1 MVLRCLRDTS
11 CVKWSRR
18 VVAVAASVSKRLLT
32 CIFAQARCSWIAPSH
47 GYLFP
52 WLSWLEQGREINVS
66 VQVLNSVARTL
77 SLDAAE
83 KAHSYRL
90 ADVPTVPSVSS
101 GSVLPEELQVILD
114 HLQPL
119 PGVVLS
125 ARYDVLAHNSSYEAL
140 CPGFLAGERNVA
152 RRVFLTPG
160 CCNAYRHNWDDLRR
174 MVGYLR
180 GAYAKNLGDPGW
192 EGFIAELCG
201 ESESFASLW
210 ALNDVAV
217 PVSRTKSVR
226 NLAVGELEMFLT
238 SMSLP
243 SVPHAWM
250 QVYTPVDEVAWGKL
264 RELLART
271 PVQRG
276 RARAWRSH
284 VSRFGVA
291 WVTWVLSCLRVGGFE
306 SVVQSLSASTSSSLI
321 SGGVAKSSS
330 ARSPRALPTGPSRC
344 VARAA

>member
-1 MVLRCLRDTS
+1 MTDVVD
-11 CVKWSRR
+11 VKAVRKARRAELGAFLKSRR
-18 VVAVAASVSKRLLT
+18 ARISPEDVGLPPGPRRRTPGLRREEVAQLAGIGIT
-32 CIFAQARCSWIAPSH
+32 W
-47 GYLFP
+47 YT
-52 WLSWLEQGREINVS
+52 WLEQGRSINVS
-66 VQVLNSVARTL
+66 VQVLNAVARTL

-83 KAHSYRL
+83 KAHLYRL

-101 GSVLPEELQVILD
+101 GSALPEELQVILD
-114 HLQPL
+114 HLEPL

-152 RRVFLTPG
+152 RRVFLTPE
-160 CCNAYRHNWDDLRR
+160 CCNAYPHDWDALRR

-180 GAYAKNLGDPGW
+180 GAYGKNLGDPHW
-192 EGFIAELCG
+192 EEFIAELCA
-201 ESESFASLW
+201 ESEVFASLW

-217 PVSRTKSVR
+217 PASRTKSVR

-264 RELLART
+264 RELLAMS
-271 PVQRG
+271 PQERG
-276 RARAWRSH
+276 RPWAEHREMYH
-284 VSRFGVA
+284 
-291 WVTWVLSCLRVGGFE
+291 
-306 SVVQSLSASTSSSLI
+306 
-321 SGGVAKSSS
+321 
-330 ARSPRALPTGPSRC
+330 
-344 VARAA
+344 AAAG

>member
-1 MVLRCLRDTS
+1 MTDAVDARALRKARRNELGAFL
-11 CVKWSRR
+11 KSRR
-18 VVAVAASVSKRLLT
+18 ARISPEDVGLPPGPRRRTPGLRREEVA
-32 CIFAQARCSWIAPSH
+32 Q
-47 GYLFP
+47 
-52 WLSWLEQGREINVS
+52 LSGVGVTWYTWLEQGREINVS
-66 VQVLNSVARTL
+66 VQVLEAVARTL

-83 KAHSYRL
+83 KAHLYRM

-101 GSVLPEELQVILD
+101 GSALPEELQVILD
-114 HLQPL
+114 HLEPL

-140 CPGFLAGERNVA
+140 CPGFLLGERNVA
-152 RRVFLTPG
+152 RRVFLTPE
-160 CCNAYRHNWDDLRR
+160 CCNTYHRNWDDLRR

-180 GAYAKNLGDPGW
+180 GAYAKNLGDPSW
-192 EGFIAELCG
+192 EEFIAELCS

-217 PVSRTKSVR
+217 PANRTKVVR

-264 RELLART
+264 RELLAMSEEERQG
-271 PVQRG
+271 PWVEHRE
-276 RARAWRSH
+276 
-284 VSRFGVA
+284 RFHAMAG
-291 WVTWVLSCLRVGGFE
+291 
-306 SVVQSLSASTSSSLI
+306 
-321 SGGVAKSSS
+321 
-330 ARSPRALPTGPSRC
+330 
-344 VARAA
+344 